1 MVYKLEQGRPVRP
14 GETGILSD
22 GRAVSGYERYLDAN
36 PDVAAAEGYYP
47 MEGSAPPEYD
57 GETEYITD
65 SYAVAAGKIVQTWV
79 VHNIEGGDDA

>member
-1 MVYKLEQGRPVRP
+1 MVYKLIDGRPARP
-14 GETGILSD
+14 GETGVLSD

-47 MEGSAPPEYD
+47 MEGSEPP
-57 GETEYITD
+57 GCSGGTEYITD
-65 SYAVAAGKIVQTWV
+65 SYAVVDGKIVQKWE